1 MVEKGSNGPTLP
13 NDDDC
18 DRPACGDTVSMLKSV
33 MKRAKQSKGNTP
45 VSKSGQAANNAG
57 TYDNKNT
64 LGCPPGKEEL
74 GSSTWTL
81 LHTMSAWYP
90 DKPSHEDTLV
100 MKHMIEGVGRFYPCT
115 WCANDFRENLKTS
128 PVR

>member
-81 LHTMSAWYP
+81 VGQVLFLYIKTFMGFWDLTRLPLAFLMHISCIQCLPGIQISLHTKIHS
-90 DKPSHEDTLV
+90 
-100 MKHMIEGVGRFYPCT
+100 
-115 WCANDFRENLKTS
+115 
-128 PVR
+128 